1 MASSLSKIR
10 ALISIALL
18 LTLAL
23 TFLSAGEGEDEGDG
37 QGSLSILADLG
48 ESEDMHVMWA
58 YLLVGLT
65 LLHMLL
71 NHKLILYEI
80 KALLGMDKKSRAQR
94 KG

>member
-37 QGSLSILADLG
+37 QGSLSILADVG
-48 ESEDMHVMWA
+48 SEDMHVMWA